1 MNDYKIKELYE
12 EMEMDLIDSMNRN
25 LSRHL
30 TEEDEV
36 GFKYTQW
43 QTEKLKELKR
53 FQRENKSII
62 GGYVKGLNKKV
73 SEHLQEELR
82 QGSISAIKQY
92 NKLLGDNKN
101 PNKLMNRSFF
111 KTNDRKVK
119 ALIKSVN
126 NDLNKANTGA
136 LRMINDEY
144 RQIIHKSAFFVA
156 NGVKT
161 EQQATGMAIKEIN
174 QKKLTMEACDD
185 VSDTFLAGGL
195 NCIEYSNGRRVNIAS
210 YAAMAVRTASLRA
223 HLMGEGDFRKSIGRS
238 LVKVT
243 SHGGACKICTKWQG
257 KVLVD
262 DVYSGGE
269 PDGKHQLLS
278 EAMKEG
284 FLHPNCRH
292 GITTYYPELEGISYD
307 EDEGDEFL
315 PDDLKDQYNYY
326 NRLSKSWNRK
336 RHGFIDP
343 DNKKDARK
351 NYLACEKKKEEVLVV
366 KGESRNLKNYHK
378 AIEKGYWNGNMKY
391 CHEVTDEWLGEPPIR
406 KNVVIKPKLHSCFK
420 YKGKEYYIDG
430 NDIVIQF
437 DNGEEKFADLIATK
451 TRKKIELFPRF
462 NKPENMRSADSK
474 IGREYVDFKITKSGS
489 DKFIT
494 ENIYKAE
501 GQANHFAFDIKN
513 KNVTKDEILYQV
525 DNSFRRF
532 KYAKTIIVNSKHGFY
547 VFKR

>member
-1 MNDYKIKELYE
+1 MNDYNIKKLYE
-12 EMEMDLIDSMNRN
+12 DMEMDLITSMKRN

-30 TEEDEV
+30 NEEDEV

-43 QTEKLKELKR
+43 QAEKLKELKR
-53 FQRENKSII
+53 FQRENKKII
-62 GGYVKGLNKKV
+62 NKHVIGLNKEI
-73 SEHLQEELR
+73 SDHFQEELK

-92 NKLLGDNKN
+92 NKMLGDNKN
-101 PNKLMNRSFF
+101 PSKLMNRSFF
-111 KTNDRKVK
+111 KTNDKKVK

-126 NDLNKANTGA
+126 NDLNTANTAA

-156 NGVKT
+156 NSTKT
-161 EQQATGMAIKEIN
+161 ETQAAAMAVKEITE
-174 QKKLTMEACDD
+174 KKATMLACDE
-185 VSDTFLAGGL
+185 VSNTFLAGGL

-223 HLMGEGDFRKSIGRS
+223 QLMGEGDFRKSIGRS

-315 PDDLKDQYNYY
+315 PDELKSQYNYY
-326 NRLSKSWNRK
+326 NRLGKSWNRK
-336 RHGFIDP
+336 QKGFIDP
-343 DNKKDARK
+343 ENRQEAKRH
-351 NYLACEKKKEEVLVV
+351 YLACEKKQEDIITIRNNYDTYRSKQLDSIVMEKYARTKSKKMSVFDANNYYLIENKGYGKYNIEEVIPIEGNEEFISTFEREMSNAINSRRKRVNKTDGRIRNKSRNSSSNRTSVEKEESWGEFVDRVL
-366 KGESRNLKNYHK
+366 KRIESERNK
-378 AIEKGYWNGNMKY
+378 
-391 CHEVTDEWLGEPPIR
+391 
-406 KNVVIKPKLHSCFK
+406 
-420 YKGKEYYIDG
+420 
-430 NDIVIQF
+430 
-437 DNGEEKFADLIATK
+437 
-451 TRKKIELFPRF
+451 
-462 NKPENMRSADSK
+462 
-474 IGREYVDFKITKSGS
+474 
-489 DKFIT
+489 
-494 ENIYKAE
+494 
-501 GQANHFAFDIKN
+501 
-513 KNVTKDEILYQV
+513 
-525 DNSFRRF
+525 
-532 KYAKTIIVNSKHGFY
+532 
-547 VFKR
+547 

>member
-12 EMEMDLIDSMNRN
+12 KMEMDLIDSMKRN

-30 TEEDEV
+30 AEEEEV

-43 QTEKLKELKR
+43 QAEKLKELKR
-53 FQRENKSII
+53 FQRENKKTI
-62 GGYVKGLNKKV
+62 GGYVKGLNKEV

-101 PNKLMNRSFF
+101 PSKLMNRSFF
-111 KTNDRKVK
+111 RTNDRKVK
-119 ALIKSVN
+119 ALIKAVN
-126 NDLNKANTGA
+126 NDLNKANIGA

-161 EQQATGMAIKEIN
+161 EKQATSMAIKEISE
-174 QKKLTMEACDD
+174 KKATMEACDE
-185 VSDTFLAGGL
+185 VSKTFLAGGL

-223 HLMGEGDFRKSIGRS
+223 HLMGEGDFRKSIGRT

-243 SHGGACKICTKWQG
+243 SHGGACKLCTAWQG

-278 EAMKEG
+278 EAMKQG

-315 PDDLKDQYNYY
+315 PDELISRRNYVIRNIKKY
-326 NRLSKSWNRK
+326 DRLSS
-336 RHGFIDP
+336 GQIDP
-343 DNKKDARK
+343 DNIK
-351 NYLACEKKKEEVLVV
+351 NYKNRKKSWEDMKPIDYYDTND
-366 KGESRNLKNYHK
+366 RNM
-378 AIEKGYWNGNMKY
+378 I
-391 CHEVTDEWLGEPPIR
+391 
-406 KNVVIKPKLHSCFK
+406 K
-420 YKGKEYYIDG
+420 YKINQFEEKIIDSDIEHAYIFNRFGEILKIDG
-430 NDIVIQF
+430 NTGIVRIPSWIDLKDSIITHNHPKLSTNYSLSEDDLTLF
-437 DNGEEKFADLIATK
+437 FNRDVKELRGLDNEYKYYIK
-451 TRKKIELFPRF
+451 RKKNTIVDV
-462 NKPENMRSADSK
+462 DSLK
-474 IGREYVDFKITKSGS
+474 QD
-489 DKFIT
+489 IT
-494 ENIYKAE
+494 EYRNEAFELARDGKLDIDHDEY
-501 GQANHFAFDIKN
+501 HFINRKLSKKYNFTYVRRKIK
-513 KNVTKDEILYQV
+513 
-525 DNSFRRF
+525 
-532 KYAKTIIVNSKHGFY
+532 
-547 VFKR
+547 

>member
-1 MNDYKIKELYE
+1 MNDYNIKKLYE
-12 EMEMDLIDSMNRN
+12 DMEMDLIDSMKRN

-43 QTEKLKELKR
+43 QAEKLKELKK
-53 FQRENKSII
+53 FQRENKQII
-62 GGYVKGLNKKV
+62 NKHVKGLNKEV
-73 SEHLQEELR
+73 AEQFQDELR
-82 QGSISAIKQY
+82 QGSIYAIRQY

-101 PNKLMNRSFF
+101 PSKLMNKSFF

-126 NDLNKANTGA
+126 NDLDKANIAA

-156 NGVKT
+156 NGTIT
-161 EQQATGMAIKEIN
+161 EKQATSMAIKEITE
-174 QKKLTMEACDD
+174 KKATMLACDE
-185 VSDTFLAGGL
+185 VSKTFLAGGL
-195 NCIEYSNGRRVNIAS
+195 NCVEYANGRRVNIAS
-210 YAAMAVRTASLRA
+210 YAAMAVRTASTRA

-243 SHGGACKICTKWQG
+243 THGGACKICTKWQG

-315 PDDLKDQYNYY
+315 PDELKEQYSYY
-326 NRLSKSWNRK
+326 NRLGKSWNRK
-336 RHGFIDP
+336 SHGFIDP
-343 DNKKDARK
+343 GNRKEARS
-351 NYLACEKKKEEVLVV
+351 NYLACEKKKEDIIRINNMPYEDVT
-366 KGESRNLKNYHK
+366 KKWYAEATPKNNNVTH
-378 AIEKGYWNGNMKY
+378 AKY
-391 CHEVTDEWLGEPPIR
+391 F
-406 KNVVIKPKLHSCFK
+406 SA
-420 YKGKEYYIDG
+420 
-430 NDIVIQF
+430 
-437 DNGEEKFADLIATK
+437 DNGEKYIVDNSKRHVWFDYDSKDYKETK
-451 TRKKIELFPRF
+451 ECASLLRSIFGGKIEIQPKVDNPDAISTCDFMWTRTKDSIKEKWDLKTVEG
-462 NKPENMRSADSK
+462 NKSRTLDGMIKNKKRQSHN
-474 IGREYVDFKITKSGS
+474 
-489 DKFIT
+489 FI
-494 ENIYKAE
+494 
-501 GQANHFAFDIKN
+501 FDIKN
-513 KNVTKDEILYQV
+513 HSLTEEEATKQIIHIFNDPHRDWVEKIMLKDNDRIIFIYQ
-525 DNSFRRF
+525 
-532 KYAKTIIVNSKHGFY
+532 KK
-547 VFKR
+547 